1 MVDQRDRHVI
11 HVTPEISTW
20 TPAQILAIIL
30 GVTYLV
36 LGGVALLRTGAAESI
51 FAPQAQVAGLTYTP
65 LLGVIEVIFGL
76 LLLGTGASPRSVQ
89 GVLFLGVVAIA
100 FGLLLVI
107 EPTAFQDSIAAGRA
121 HGWFYVVTGGIA
133 ALVSLI
139 SPAAMRR
146 SITSFVRDY
155 DARDRDAAGE
165 RRDRTHAAHDA
176 GRGRRGDGRS
186 GETRR
191 IDLADD
197 DQDPSRTTRM
207 PR

>member
-1 MVDQRDRHVI
+1 MADQRDRHMI

-20 TPAQILAIIL
+20 TPAQIFAIIL

-36 LGGVALLRTGAAESI
+36 LGGVALLRTGAADSI

-65 LLGVIEVIFGL
+65 LLGVVEVIFGL

-89 GVLFLGVVAIA
+89 GVVFLGVAAIA

-133 ALVSLI
+133 ALVGLV
-139 SPAAMRR
+139 SPVVTRR

-155 DARDRDAAGE
+155 DTRDREGVGE
-165 RRDRTHAAHDA
+165 RRDRTRAADDA
-176 GRGRRGDGRS
+176 DRGRRGDGRG

-191 IDLADD
+191 IDLSDD